1 MSDIKPHNKPL
12 LIIISG
18 PSGAGKDS
26 VIRKMKEIGIP
37 FHFVVTST
45 SRLPRP
51 EEVNGKDYFFFSRET
66 FEQMI
71 KNDEFIEH
79 ADVYGQYKG
88 VQRSQV
94 KLALESGKDVVMRL
108 DVQGA
113 ETIKKKFPEA
123 LLIFLMLDDI
133 DGLIERLRDRNV
145 DTEDQLAIRITKA
158 KHEYKQIPDFDYQ
171 VSNREGFLEEAARTI
186 EAIIKTEHQ
195 RTDHREIIL

>member
-1 MSDIKPHNKPL
+1 MNDIKPHKKPL

-45 SRLPRP
+45 SRPPRP
-51 EEVNGKDYFFFSRET
+51 EEVNGKDYFFFSREA

-88 VQRSQV
+88 VMRSQV

-113 ETIKKKFPEA
+113 ATIKKKFPDA
-123 LLIFLMLDDI
+123 LLIFLMLDDV
-133 DGLIERLRDRNV
+133 DGLIARLRDRNV
-145 DTEDQLAIRITKA
+145 DTEEQLAIRIAKA
-158 KHEYKQIPDFDYQ
+158 KHEYTLIPDFDYQ

-186 EAIIKTEHQ
+186 EAIIKAEHH
-195 RTDHREIIL
+195 RTNHREIIL